1 MKLFQKYYLALTVRM
16 PSFLQVNHEKFP
28 YPICWNVNTS
38 SQVCNSFC
46 NFYRDLD
53 L

>member
-1 MKLFQKYYLALTVRM
+1 MKCIQKYYLALTIRM
-16 PSFLQVNHEKFP
+16 LSFMQLNHEKFP
-28 YPICWNVNTS
+28 SPIRYKMKTS
-38 SQVCNSFC
+38 TQGWNSFY